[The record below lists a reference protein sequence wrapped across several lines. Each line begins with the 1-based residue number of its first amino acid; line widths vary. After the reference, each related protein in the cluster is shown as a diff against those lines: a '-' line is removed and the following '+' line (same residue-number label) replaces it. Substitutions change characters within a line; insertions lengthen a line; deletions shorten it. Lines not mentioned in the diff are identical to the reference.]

1 MKSYFSVP
9 NIAIFGVNNRLATLH
24 LNVLTFNIF
33 VSASVYWSNPPYIL
47 TFLFRHSRNSWLMAF
62 CTIIGQESA
71 IMRWARKTIKAS
83 PWRDALMALWWWE
96 RLVLY
101 FLSSTSYLLWR
112 LLYSGTISFI
122 FLTISMSS
130 YCRERS

>member
-9 NIAIFGVNNRLATLH
+9 NIAISGVNNRLATLH

-71 IMRWARKTIKAS
+71 IMRWARKNHQGV
-83 PWRDALMALWWWE
+83 PVERRLDGLCWWE
-96 RLVLY
+96 RLALY
-101 FLSSTSYLLWR
+101 SLSSTSYLLWR